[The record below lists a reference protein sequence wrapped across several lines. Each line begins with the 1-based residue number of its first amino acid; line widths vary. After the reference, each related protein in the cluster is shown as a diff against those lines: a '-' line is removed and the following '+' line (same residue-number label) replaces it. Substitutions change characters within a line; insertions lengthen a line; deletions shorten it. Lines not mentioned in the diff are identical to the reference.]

1 MKKKEAGKGDKPR
14 GGFSRRYKDNYDV
27 INWGDTN
34 KCPNAQNAKK
44 NFDEIDLIF
53 VYENGKLILACTE
66 CKKNLDKKKEA

>member
-1 MKKKEAGKGDKPR
+1 MSEC
-14 GGFSRRYKDNYDV
+14 S
-27 INWGDTN
+27 
-34 KCPNAQNAKK
+34 KCKK